1 MPQYSRTHKM
11 LASIILRG
19 FIVGLVASM
28 PPGPV
33 GVLCIQRTL
42 SKSQKSGFVSG
53 LGAAAADTVYA
64 CIAFFSLAFIVGFIE
79 RNVLLITTLGGLV
92 VIGLGIRI
100 LFSNPVIQIR
110 RNRAGKTNLWQD
122 FLTVFL
128 VTIANP
134 VYVFFFIILF
144 ALFGLNTTSVGMW
157 ESSLMIAGVFLG
169 GGAWWFVLSFLVSLF
184 RKKFRPRHLLWI
196 NRISAILIILLG
208 IGAVL
213 LEFFNV
219 RIDEFIR

>member
-1 MPQYSRTHKM
+1 M
-11 LASIILRG
+11 
-19 FIVGLVASM
+19 GLIASM

-42 SKSQKSGFVSG
+42 SKNQKSGFVSG
-53 LGAAAADTVYA
+53 VGAAGADVIFAAV
-64 CIAFFSLAFIVGFIE
+64 AFFSLAFLLDFIE
-79 RNVLLITTLGGLV
+79 RNSLIITLIGGLV
-92 VIGLGIRI
+92 VIGLGVKI

-144 ALFGLNTTSVGMW
+144 AIFGLNNDPSVGLLQ
-157 ESSLMIAGVFLG
+157 SSLMIVGVFI
-169 GGAWWFVLSFLVSLF
+169 GGATWWFALSAIVNLF

-196 NRISAILIILLG
+196 NRVAAIVIIVLG
-208 IGAVL
+208 IGAML
-213 LEFFNV
+213 LEFMNF
-219 RIDEFIR
+219 RLDELIG

>member
-1 MPQYSRTHKM
+1 
-11 LASIILRG
+11 
-19 FIVGLVASM
+19 M

-42 SKSQKSGFVSG
+42 SKNQKSGFVSG

-64 CIAFFSLAFIVGFIE
+64 CIAFFSLAFIVDFIE
-79 RNVLLITTLGGLV
+79 RNAMLITTLGGLV
-92 VIGLGIRI
+92 VIGLGIKI

-110 RNRAGKTNLWQD
+110 RNRAGKSNLWQD

-157 ESSLMIAGVFLG
+157 QSSLMIVGVFLG
-169 GGAWWFVLSFLVSLF
+169 GAAWWFTLSFLVSLF
-184 RKKFRPRHLLWI
+184 RKRFRPRHLLWI
-196 NRISAILIILLG
+196 NRVAAVIVIILG

-213 LEFFNV
+213 LEFFN
-219 RIDEFIR
+219 IRLDGLIQ

>member
-1 MPQYSRTHKM
+1 M

-42 SKSQKSGFVSG
+42 SKNQKSGFISG
-53 LGAAAADTVYA
+53 VGSAAADSVYA
-64 CIAFFSLAFIVGFIE
+64 AIAFFSLAFILDFIE
-79 RNVLLITTLGGLV
+79 RHSLIITLIGGLV
-92 VIGLGIRI
+92 VIGLGVKI

-110 RNRAGKTNLWQD
+110 RNRAGKSNLWQD

-144 ALFGLNTTSVGMW
+144 AIFGLNTASVGLFQ
-157 ESSLMIAGVFLG
+157 SSFMIVGVFLG
-169 GGAWWFVLSFLVSLF
+169 ASAWWFALSVIVNLF

-196 NRISAILIILLG
+196 NRIAAILIIALG
-208 IGAVL
+208 IGAML
-213 LEFFNV
+213 LEFMNF
-219 RIDEFIR
+219 RIDGLLG

>member
-1 MPQYSRTHKM
+1 M
-11 LASIILRG
+11 LVSIILRG
-19 FIVGLVASM
+19 FIVGLIASM

-42 SKSQKSGFVSG
+42 SKNQKSGFVSG
-53 LGAAAADTVYA
+53 LGAAVADVIFAAV
-64 CIAFFSLAFIVGFIE
+64 AFFSLAFLLDFID
-79 RNVLLITTLGGLV
+79 RNSLIITLIGGLV
-92 VIGLGIRI
+92 VIALGVKI

-144 ALFGLNTTSVGMW
+144 AIFGLNTTSVGLFQ
-157 ESSLMIAGVFLG
+157 SSFMIVGVFLG
-169 GGAWWFVLSFLVSLF
+169 GATWWFALSALVNLF
-184 RKKFRPRHLLWI
+184 RKRFRPRHLLWI
-196 NRISAILIILLG
+196 NRVAAIVIIVLG
-208 IGAVL
+208 IGAML
-213 LEFFNV
+213 LEFMNF
-219 RIDEFIR
+219 RLDELIG